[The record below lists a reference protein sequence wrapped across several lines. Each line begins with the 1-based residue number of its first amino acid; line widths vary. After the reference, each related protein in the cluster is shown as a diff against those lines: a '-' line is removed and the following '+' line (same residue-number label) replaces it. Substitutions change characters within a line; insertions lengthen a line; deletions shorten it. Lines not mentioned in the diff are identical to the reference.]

1 MSDRLTRREVQCVR
15 LVGEGLSNKEIAR
28 RLNVSPNTV
37 NNHLS
42 NAYAKL
48 GTSDRF
54 EAAAI
59 ASRDYPDFSR
69 IAPIPM
75 SAAPPS
81 VLPRV
86 TPGSRSGDGGNRDS
100 LTSSWLLPRP
110 PRGAIRLVLILA
122 IAAVAAIVVSG
133 IVFMVTASLKLS
145 AESAPANAV
154 RSI

>member
-1 MSDRLTRREVQCVR
+1 
-15 LVGEGLSNKEIAR
+15 VGEGLSNKEIAR
-28 RLNVSPNTV
+28 RLNLSPNTV

-54 EAAAI
+54 RAALI
-59 ASRDYPDFSR
+59 TGRDYPDFSR
-69 IAPIPM
+69 VSPIPM
-75 SAAPPS
+75 SPAPTP
-81 VLPRV
+81 VLSQV
-86 TPGSRSGDGGNRDS
+86 TPDSRSSDEGDRGS
-100 LTSSWLLPRP
+100 PTSSWPLPRP
-110 PRGAIRLVLILA
+110 PRGVVRLVLILA
-122 IAAVAAIVVSG
+122 IAALAAIIVSG